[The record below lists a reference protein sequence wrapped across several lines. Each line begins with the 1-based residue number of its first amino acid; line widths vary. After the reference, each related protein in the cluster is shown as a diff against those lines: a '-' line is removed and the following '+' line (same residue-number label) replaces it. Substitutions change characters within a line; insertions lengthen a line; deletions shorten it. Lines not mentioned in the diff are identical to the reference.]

1 MWLAHFGFHLFTGSH
16 TFLPVLQRVFGMTNP
31 NWAVESWN
39 FPQLLDLEFL
49 ALDAG
54 LLVTLYACWRIAR
67 GMSQSDSQAVWAG
80 TPWAVVAIC
89 LFSAGVWI
97 IFQPMEMRGMFA
109 H

>member
-16 TFLPVLQRVFGMTNP
+16 TFLPVFQRVFRLTDP

-67 GMSQSDSQAVWAG
+67 GMSHSDSQAVLAG